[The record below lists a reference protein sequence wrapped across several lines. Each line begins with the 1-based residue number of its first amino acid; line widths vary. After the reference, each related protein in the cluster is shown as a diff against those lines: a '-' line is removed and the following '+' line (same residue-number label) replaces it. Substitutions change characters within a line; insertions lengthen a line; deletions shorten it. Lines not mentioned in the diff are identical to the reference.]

1 MNAASLV
8 RLEGLRKEFVLRA
21 GFFGQVLGRQQDT
34 VRAVDG
40 IALDIGRGDVLALVG
55 ESGSGK
61 TTVGKLLTQLEQPTG
76 GTILFDGE
84 DIAGLS
90 GRQLKRFRRDVQ
102 MIFQNPYESLDPR
115 RTVGASVVES
125 LELHGVGNAA
135 SRRKAG
141 LDALEQVELTPAA
154 SFFDRYPQDLSGG
167 QLQRVS
173 IARAL
178 VLSPRLIVADEPVS
192 MLDVSVRSGI
202 MNLMLSLQE
211 EKGIS
216 FLFIT
221 HDLAVARYMSQRIA
235 VMYLGAIVEEGPTDA
250 LLEAAA
256 HPYTRLL
263 IAAVPEPTARRR
275 RARVRLAGE
284 AVAIKSIPPGCRF
297 HTRCPLAKDICKK
310 TAPPPTRLD
319 AERWAACH
327 FAEDVMRMARIPSGE

>member
-1 MNAASLV
+1 MKTDGLV
-8 RLEGLRKEFVLRA
+8 RVEDLRKEFVLRA
-21 GFFGQVLGRQQDT
+21 GFFGQVFGQQRDT

-40 IALDIGRGDVLALVG
+40 IDLRIGHGEVLALVG

-61 TTVGKLLTQLEQPTG
+61 TTVGKLLTQLERPTG
-76 GTILFDGE
+76 GRISFDGT

-90 GRQLKRFRRDVQ
+90 GRRLKRFRRDVQ

-125 LELHGVGNAA
+125 LELHGVGDSV
-135 SRRKAG
+135 SRREAG
-141 LDALEQVELTPAA
+141 LAALEQVELRPA
-154 SFFDRYPQDLSGG
+154 SSLFDRYPQDLSGG

-211 EKGIS
+211 DRGIS

-221 HDLAVARYMSQRIA
+221 HDLAVARYMSRRIA
-235 VMYLGAIVEEGPTDA
+235 VMYLGAIVEEGPIDA

-263 IAAVPEPTARRR
+263 IAAVPEPGAGMR

-284 AVAIKSIPPGCRF
+284 AVSIKSIPPGCRF
-297 HTRCPLAKDICKK
+297 HTRCPLARDICKE
-310 TAPPPTRLD
+310 AVPPRTGL
-319 AERWAACH
+319 AAGRWAACH
-327 FAEDVMRMARIPSGE
+327 FADEVSRMKQFPSGT

>member
-1 MNAASLV
+1 MSADALV
-8 RLEGLRKEFVLRA
+8 RVEGLRKEFVLRA
-21 GFFGQVLGRQQDT
+21 GFFGQVLGRRRDT

-40 IALDIGRGDVLALVG
+40 IDLDIGRGDVLALVG

-61 TTVGKLLTQLEQPTG
+61 TTVGKLLTQLERPTG
-76 GTILFDGE
+76 GRIVFDDS
-84 DIAGLS
+84 DIMEFS
-90 GRQLKRFRRDVQ
+90 GRRLKQFRRDVQ

-115 RTVGASVVES
+115 QTVGASVVES

-135 SRRKAG
+135 SRRRAG
-141 LDALEQVELTPAA
+141 LEALEQVELRPAT

-211 EKGIS
+211 EQGIS

-235 VMYLGAIVEEGPTDA
+235 VMYLGAVVEEGPTDV

-263 IAAVPEPTARRR
+263 IAAVPEPRAGRRE
-275 RARVRLAGE
+275 RVRLAGE

-297 HTRCPLAKDICKK
+297 HTRCPLAQDVCKRSIPEP
-310 TAPPPTRLD
+310 ARFGD
-319 AERWAACH
+319 GRWAACH
-327 FAEDVMRMARIPSGE
+327 FADEVRKMKDPPLHA

>member
-1 MNAASLV
+1 MSAGALV
-8 RLEGLRKEFVLRA
+8 QVEDLRKEFVLRA
-21 GFFGQVLGRQQDT
+21 GFFGQILGRQRDT

-40 IALDIGRGDVLALVG
+40 IELDIGRADVLALVG

-61 TTVGKLLTQLEQPTG
+61 TTVGKLLTQLERPTG
-76 GTILFDGE
+76 GAITFDGT
-84 DIAGLS
+84 DISGLA

-135 SRRKAG
+135 TRRQAG
-141 LDALEQVELTPAA
+141 LDALEQVELQPASA
-154 SFFDRYPQDLSGG
+154 FFDRYPQDLSGG

-211 EKGIS
+211 VQGIS

-221 HDLAVARYMSQRIA
+221 HDLAVARYMSRRIA
-235 VMYLGAIVEEGPTDA
+235 VMYLGAIVEEGPTEA
-250 LLEAAA
+250 LLQAAA

-263 IAAVPEPTARRR
+263 IAAVPEPGATRR

-297 HTRCPLAKDICKK
+297 HTRCPLAKDICKRSV
-310 TAPPPTRLD
+310 PPRTRLGAD
-319 AERWAACH
+319 RWAACH
-327 FAEDVMRMARIPSGE
+327 FADEVLHMKKFPPDA